1 MKPNKFLFLT
11 GCNGQI
17 GTSIAKCFKENSWTV
32 YGLDLENLTNG
43 YVDDFIKGT
52 VKERKDFEKLFFL
65 CEDQLSSNSE
75 LCLINNAGIAVFSP
89 SEERTYEEFLKVSE
103 VNLLGPIFG
112 ITEFYKFH
120 KKIINTIKIRS
131 QIINIASIYGI
142 ISPNKKIYT
151 DTSRSSSE
159 IYGATK
165 AGVIQMTK
173 YFAARYA
180 ETNIRVNCIA
190 PGGVLNNELQG
201 QDFIKNYSNLVP
213 LNRLCEDKEVSELI
227 FSFVSGKFS
236 YVTGQTLA
244 IDGGMSS
251 W

>member
-1 MKPNKFLFLT
+1 MKENRYLFLT

-32 YGLDLENLTNG
+32 YGLDIDILKNPYLDD
-43 YVDDFIKGT
+43 YVKGN
-52 VKERKDFEKLFFL
+52 VKERKDFENLFYL
-65 CEDQLSSNSE
+65 CEDKITNDSK

-112 ITEFYKFH
+112 MTEFYKFH
-120 KKIINTIKIRS
+120 KKLNKKFELDS
-131 QIINIASIYGI
+131 QIINIASIYGL
-142 ISPNKKIYT
+142 ISPNKSIYT
-151 DTSRSSSE
+151 DTNRSSSE

-173 YFAARYA
+173 YFATRYA
-180 ETNIRVNCIA
+180 ESNIKVNCIA
-190 PGGVLNNELQG
+190 PGGVLNSKLQG
-201 QDFIKNYSNLVP
+201 PDFIKNYSKLVP
-213 LNRLCEDKEVSELI
+213 MKRLCNDVEVSSLI
-227 FSFVSGKFS
+227 YSLVSADS
-236 YVTGQTLA
+236 MYLTGQTIS

>member
-1 MKPNKFLFLT
+1 MQKNKFVFIT
-11 GCNGQI
+11 GCNGQL
-17 GTSIAKCFKENSWTV
+17 GKAIARSFKENSWIV
-32 YGLDLENLTNG
+32 FGLDLNRLQNTH
-43 YVDDFIKGT
+43 VDYYLEGT
-52 VKERKDFEKLFFL
+52 VKSRNDFEKLFNL
-65 CEDQLSSNSE
+65 CEKKLSKDSE

-89 SEERTYEEFLKVSE
+89 SEERTYEEFISVSE

-112 ITEFYKFH
+112 MTEFYKFH
-120 KKIINTIKIRS
+120 KKLNKKFDLHS

-142 ISPNKKIYT
+142 IAPNKNIYT
-151 DTSRSSSE
+151 DTNRSSSE

-180 ETNIRVNCIA
+180 EANIKVNCVA

-201 QDFIKNYSNLVP
+201 PDFLKNYSKLVP
-213 LNRLCEDKEVSELI
+213 MNRLCNDKEVSSLI
-227 FSFVSGKFS
+227 FSLVSTDAN
-236 YVTGQTLA
+236 YLTGQTIA
-244 IDGGMSS
+244 IDGGISS